1 MKAKYTIKYLD
12 FDGSV
17 IRIEEFD
24 NEDSYASH
32 YADCYGLEMRLVR
45 ETPNHATFKSV
56 QTFVYDYD
64 D

>member
-1 MKAKYTIKYLD
+1 MKAKYTIKCLD

-17 IRIEEFD
+17 MSIEGFD
-24 NEDSYASH
+24 NEDSYANH
-32 YADCYGLEMRLVR
+32 YADCCGLEMRLVR
-45 ETPNHATFKSV
+45 ETPNHATFKRV